1 MKNLYSDNNQSE
13 NRKDGMKYITS
24 SVYNIIK
31 TGDGVTY
38 NYICEN
44 IPLENKKTLHRRIY
58 DVLNVMKAVQMI
70 DKKGKKYFMNN
81 NQESINKKK
90 EEIAKLQDM
99 KSVFEY
105 LVIRN
110 SQAQDEHKDK
120 LFLPFMIIKTQ
131 TNSVIHCDTNEE
143 RSFFT
148 FKSSEEIELV
158 EDLDILKELYITEN
172 KVSIRRYPRKD
183 SLDHI
188 YF

>member
-58 DVLNVMKAVQMI
+58 DVLNVMKA
-70 DKKGKKYFMNN
+70 
-81 NQESINKKK
+81 
-90 EEIAKLQDM
+90 DM